1 MVRPSRVVAVDVPSL
16 HASLARLIRAPSI
29 NPMFDAASAGER
41 EIADV
46 VETEAT
52 ALGMLTAR
60 FEPEPGRVSVVA
72 RLPGHGAGRSL
83 LLYAHHDTV
92 GVAGM
97 PDPFSGDIRDGRMYG
112 RGSYDMKGGLAACLA
127 AVRALRAAGIAL
139 AGDLLI
145 AAVADEEV
153 ASIGISD
160 VLRTVRADGA
170 IVTEPTELE
179 LCVAHKGFAWIEIET
194 LGRSAHGSRYQEGI
208 DANMHMGRVLARLD
222 HLGQRL
228 RVTTPHPLLGPPSLH
243 VGVLRGGTGPSIYAA
258 RCALTLEWR
267 MLPSETVAGIL
278 ATIEAI
284 LAELRAEDRSFVA
297 TARAAL
303 VRPPFEVAPGDSIVT
318 TVREAAA
325 AVLGTAPPLIGVAY
339 WMDASLIAEAGIPVV
354 AFGPS
359 GAGAHAD
366 VEWVELESVRQV
378 AEVLARSAI
387 NFCGTASA

>member
-16 HASLARLIRAPSI
+16 HASLALLIRAPSI

-153 ASIGISD
+153 A
-160 VLRTVRADGA
+160 
-170 IVTEPTELE
+170 
-179 LCVAHKGFAWIEIET
+179 
-194 LGRSAHGSRYQEGI
+194 
-208 DANMHMGRVLARLD
+208 
-222 HLGQRL
+222 
-228 RVTTPHPLLGPPSLH
+228 
-243 VGVLRGGTGPSIYAA
+243 
-258 RCALTLEWR
+258 
-267 MLPSETVAGIL
+267 
-278 ATIEAI
+278 
-284 LAELRAEDRSFVA
+284 
-297 TARAAL
+297 
-303 VRPPFEVAPGDSIVT
+303 
-318 TVREAAA
+318 
-325 AVLGTAPPLIGVAY
+325 
-339 WMDASLIAEAGIPVV
+339 
-354 AFGPS
+354 
-359 GAGAHAD
+359 
-366 VEWVELESVRQV
+366 
-378 AEVLARSAI
+378 
-387 NFCGTASA
+387 